1 MSTLSNSL
9 IKNYTNIVDTD
20 ALSDI
25 EILVGKIPNTEIFRL
40 HSFILK
46 VCSPY
51 FRNLLSNEQQI
62 KIENNII
69 RINIPNI
76 SVKIFKII
84 IKYIYVNNFKPE
96 KYDFKTNAELL
107 IAADELSLNN
117 LSNFIEN
124 YLLKKEE
131 LLKQNFVFVLQDITN
146 ELNRFVRLSYFC
158 NESFRNDPLIIFKA
172 KDFTLIKQEVLIRYL
187 DIIQHCARP
196 IDIWDKIIEWT
207 NAQSNGI
214 SSNITKLIIQPFIS
228 FINFK
233 EISRLDFYLKVR
245 SFENIFDDKLY
256 IEILEHY
263 SFNDFQIVNHIDSQ
277 IINLKEASFIANRIR
292 ITKRQRREVIYNFNL
307 LVRGSR
313 DGFSEKIFHEYCDDK
328 GPTITIIHVKNS
340 NEILGGFN
348 PFNWESWKSNKG
360 FIETK
365 ESFIFSL
372 DRNNLENSIFSK
384 VVDNKNAIYNSP
396 DYGPCFGGE
405 KSDIELFRR
414 EKYGRCV
421 MTSYEKEIR
430 QDEKFFEVDEYEV
443 FQVSKII

>member
-51 FRNLLSNEQQI
+51 FRNLLSNEQQ
-62 KIENNII
+62 
-69 RINIPNI
+69 
-76 SVKIFKII
+76 
-84 IKYIYVNNFKPE
+84 YIYVNNFKPE
-96 KYDFKTNAELL
+96 NYDFKTNAELL

-196 IDIWDKIIEWT
+196 IDIWDKIIEWA

-214 SSNITKLIIQPFIS
+214 TSNITKLIIQPFIS

-263 SFNDFQIVNHIDSQ
+263 SFNDFQI
-277 IINLKEASFIANRIR
+277 
-292 ITKRQRREVIYNFNL
+292 
-307 LVRGSR
+307 
-313 DGFSEKIFHEYCDDK
+313 
-328 GPTITIIHVKNS
+328 
-340 NEILGGFN
+340 
-348 PFNWESWKSNKG
+348 
-360 FIETK
+360 
-365 ESFIFSL
+365 
-372 DRNNLENSIFSK
+372 
-384 VVDNKNAIYNSP
+384 NKN
-396 DYGPCFGGE
+396 
-405 KSDIELFRR
+405 
-414 EKYGRCV
+414 
-421 MTSYEKEIR
+421 YEKTKTR
-430 QDEKFFEVDEYEV
+430 SYL
-443 FQVSKII
+443 

>member
-1 MSTLSNSL
+1 
-9 IKNYTNIVDTD
+9 
-20 ALSDI
+20 
-25 EILVGKIPNTEIFRL
+25 
-40 HSFILK
+40 
-46 VCSPY
+46 CSPY

-69 RINIPNI
+69 KINIPNI

-84 IKYIYVNNFKPE
+84 TKYIYVNNFKPE
-96 KYDFKTNAELL
+96 NYDFKTNAELL
-107 IAADELSLNN
+107 IAADELCLNK

-172 KDFTLIKQEVLIRYL
+172 KDFTLIKQEVLIRFL
-187 DIIQHCARP
+187 DIIQHCVRP
-196 IDIWDKIIEWT
+196 IDIWDKIIEWA

-214 SSNITKLIIQPFIS
+214 TSNITKLIIQPFIS

-328 GPTITIIHVKNS
+328 GSTITIVHVKNS

-348 PFNWESWKSNKG
+348 PFNWESWKSNK
-360 FIETK
+360 
-365 ESFIFSL
+365 

-396 DYGPCFGGE
+396 DYGPCFGGG

-421 MTSYEKEIR
+421 MTSYEKAIR

>member
-9 IKNYTNIVDTD
+9 SNSLIKNNTNIH

-51 FRNLLSNEQQI
+51 FRNLLSNEQKI

-69 RINIPNI
+69 KINIPNI

-84 IKYIYVNNFKPE
+84 IKYIYVNNFEPE
-96 KYDFKTNAELL
+96 KYDFKSNTELL
-107 IAADELSLNN
+107 IAADVLCLNN

-131 LLKQNFVFVLQDITN
+131 LSKQNFVFILQDITN
-146 ELNRFVRLSYFC
+146 ELNRFKYLYDF
-158 NESFRNDPLIIFKA
+158 LILFN
-172 KDFTLIKQEVLIRYL
+172 
-187 DIIQHCARP
+187 II
-196 IDIWDKIIEWT
+196 
-207 NAQSNGI
+207 
-214 SSNITKLIIQPFIS
+214 
-228 FINFK
+228 
-233 EISRLDFYLKVR
+233 
-245 SFENIFDDKLY
+245 
-256 IEILEHY
+256 
-263 SFNDFQIVNHIDSQ
+263 
-277 IINLKEASFIANRIR
+277 IR
-292 ITKRQRREVIYNFNL
+292 ITKRQRREIIYNFTL

-313 DGFSEKIFHEYCDDK
+313 DGFSKKIFHEYCDDK
-328 GPTITIIHVKNS
+328 GPTITIVHVKNS

-372 DRNNLENSIFSK
+372 DRNDLENSIFSK
-384 VVDNKNAIYNSP
+384 VVDNKNAIYYSP
-396 DYGPCFGGE
+396 NYGPCFGGG

-421 MTSYEKEIR
+421 MTSYEKAIR